1 MLVSLFLCL
10 CQEQGAWRGEQT
22 PHTNDTLTLTHMTL
36 IDNIQKHSESQAPPT
51 ETEDMLTSPNV
62 KTSDKGLGDSLE
74 NLEVFSEIDST
85 LSQQADLEKPTFT
98 PQSLS
103 STKPTNTPSVKSP
116 DQHLHTPTHAP
127 SNAEDHRL
135 DSRSTHDTLTP
146 ITVKPCLE
154 RTEPLAASASL
165 VSTDADSESHPTDSH
180 FTHQLTHLLTSNC
193 SKSESVLH
201 FICTFLFACS
211 KEKYFCVL
219 H

>member
-1 MLVSLFLCL
+1 M
-10 CQEQGAWRGEQT
+10 
-22 PHTNDTLTLTHMTL
+22 PHTTDTLTLTHMTL
-36 IDNIQKHSESQAPPT
+36 IDNTQKHSESQAPPT
-51 ETEDMLTSPNV
+51 ETKDMLTLPNV
-62 KTSDKGLGDSLE
+62 MTSDEGLGDSLVK
-74 NLEVFSEIDST
+74 LEVVSEIHST
-85 LSQQADLEKPTFT
+85 FSQQAHLEKPTFV

-103 STKPTNTPSVKSP
+103 STNTPSAKSP
-116 DQHLHTPTHAP
+116 ELHLHTQTHTP
-127 SNAEDHRL
+127 SNAED
-135 DSRSTHDTLTP
+135 DTHTP

-193 SKSESVLH
+193 SKSECVLH
-201 FICTFLFACS
+201 FICTFLFARS